1 MSGYRQAA
9 LGIGGVAVLLL
20 VWLVN
25 PWFTVEG
32 DLRGLV
38 TIAFWVLAIALIV
51 VLWIDRLESGPQD
64 VSVSGPAF
72 TQFLFHDARAG
83 LIWLPIRVF
92 LGFAWLDAGLHK
104 LNGTGWMD
112 GGSALAGY
120 WNNAIAIPESG
131 RPPISFE
138 WYRDFITALVNAN
151 AESWFAPLIVIGEIG
166 VGLGLLFGFLT
177 GIAAFFGALM
187 NMSFLLAGSASTNP
201 VLFTLAIGL
210 ILAWRVAG
218 YYGID
223 RYLLP
228 ILGTPWQRGPAI
240 GGEPGRESGTS

>member
-1 MSGYRQAA
+1 MSTYRQAA

-32 DLRGLV
+32 DLRGIV

-92 LGFAWLDAGLHK
+92 LGFSWLDAGLHK
-104 LNGTGWMD
+104 LTGTGWMD
-112 GGSALAGY
+112 GGAALAGF
-120 WNNAIAIPESG
+120 WNSAISVPETG
-131 RPPISFE
+131 RPPISYE
-138 WYRDFITALVNAN
+138 L
-151 AESWFAPLIVIGEIG
+151 SLIHI
-166 VGLGLLFGFLT
+166 
-177 GIAAFFGALM
+177 
-187 NMSFLLAGSASTNP
+187 
-201 VLFTLAIGL
+201 
-210 ILAWRVAG
+210 
-218 YYGID
+218 
-223 RYLLP
+223 
-228 ILGTPWQRGPAI
+228 
-240 GGEPGRESGTS
+240 